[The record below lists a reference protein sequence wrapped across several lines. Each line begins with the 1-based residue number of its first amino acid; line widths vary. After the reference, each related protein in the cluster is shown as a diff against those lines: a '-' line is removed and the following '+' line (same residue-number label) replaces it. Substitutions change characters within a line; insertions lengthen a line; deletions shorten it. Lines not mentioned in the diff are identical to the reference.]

1 MLSYDP
7 FDELA
12 GVVDLLVE
20 LVVPL
25 EDLSGFLGV
34 LVSHELQT
42 LVLCILQRRLERIL
56 VHRSVR
62 VLRAGS
68 VQ

>member
-1 MLSYDP
+1 MLMLGNDP

-25 EDLSGFLGV
+25 ENLPCFVGV
-34 LVSHELQT
+34 LVCHEL
-42 LVLCILQRRLERIL
+42 
-56 VHRSVR
+56 
-62 VLRAGS
+62 
-68 VQ
+68 